1 MFHRFFSRKA
11 KSPDAKSKTPEPPI
25 RSDVSDKSTK
35 TLSMNKASSRP
46 PQIRISNVKLFIFIC
61 LSVCLFVRPCIIVQS
76 FRFELT
82 KHKEKLFPLPPQTDL
97 KVVPPQ
103 IPERNAPKAM
113 SVLTGSGVEA
123 IGNEIFD
130 TECLK
135 LMNEYFYGVRI
146 FPGQDPTHVYVGWV
160 TSQYHLHT
168 KDFNLSRVRKGSV
181 VITDDYDRPVEQ

>member
-1 MFHRFFSRKA
+1 MILLA
-11 KSPDAKSKTPEPPI
+11 G
-25 RSDVSDKSTK
+25 
-35 TLSMNKASSRP
+35 
-46 PQIRISNVKLFIFIC
+46 
-61 LSVCLFVRPCIIVQS
+61 FVRKVS
-76 FRFELT
+76 KVRKNL
-82 KHKEKLFPLPPQTDL
+82 KEKFLPQTDL

-113 SVLTGSGVEA
+113 SVLSGSGVEA

-130 TECLK
+130 AECMK
-135 LMNEYFYGVRI
+135 LMNEYFYGVRV

-181 VITDDYDRPVEQ
+181 VITDDYDRPIEQ

>member
-1 MFHRFFSRKA
+1 MEKKVRFYKFSDIREFHFATLRILLRKL
-11 KSPDAKSKTPEPPI
+11 
-25 RSDVSDKSTK
+25 
-35 TLSMNKASSRP
+35 LS
-46 PQIRISNVKLFIFIC
+46 
-61 LSVCLFVRPCIIVQS
+61 
-76 FRFELT
+76 
-82 KHKEKLFPLPPQTDL
+82 QTDL

-103 IPERNAPKAM
+103 IPERNVPKAM

-130 TECLK
+130 AECMK

-168 KDFNLSRVRKGSV
+168 KDFNLSRVRKSSV
-181 VITDDYDRPVEQ
+181 AIIDEYDRLVEQYVSL